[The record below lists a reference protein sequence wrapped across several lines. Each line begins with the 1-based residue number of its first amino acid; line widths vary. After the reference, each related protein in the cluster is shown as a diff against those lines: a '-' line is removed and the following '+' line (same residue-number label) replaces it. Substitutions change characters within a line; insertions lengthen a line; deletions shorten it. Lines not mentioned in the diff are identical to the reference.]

1 MKKGVKKFYIL
12 ILCFLFVYLAAFI
25 GGIFTSISINTGWYE
40 SVKLSITPPDEVFP
54 IVWNILFFLV
64 AVSLFFVWTNSS
76 KKQKTKVALVFGIN
90 LFLNVFW
97 SFSFFFLKNPTLA
110 FAVLILLEVSILSMI
125 FTSWKIKKVSAL
137 LLIPYLLWVSFAGIL
152 NYLIAF

>member
-1 MKKGVKKFYIL
+1 MKKNVKKFYIL
-12 ILCFLFVYLAAFI
+12 LLCFLFVYLAAFI
-25 GGIFTSISINTGWYE
+25 GGIFTSISVNSEWYE
-40 SVKLSITPPDEVFP
+40 SVKISITPPDEVFP
-54 IVWNILFFLV
+54 IVWNILFFLI

-97 SFSFFFLKNPTLA
+97 SFSFFFLKNPKLA
-110 FAVLILLEVSILSMI
+110 FAVLILLEISILSMI